1 MTFVQQQAMINM
13 LEETFKFYL
22 KFEKDWSR
30 KEIENE
36 LDELHK
42 IERFETKIR
51 WFWSW
56 SFMKGPVKLQCA
68 EYGITTPSF

>member
-1 MTFVQQQAMINM
+1 MLNM

-22 KFEKDWSR
+22 RFEKKWSY
-30 KEIENE
+30 EDIDAE
-36 LDELHK
+36 LEELHSIGK
-42 IERFETKIR
+42 FETKIR

-68 EYGITTPSF
+68 EYRIATPSF